1 MLSRVLYGLMALPP
15 FPLQGEPRFK
25 FSSTATSSINQFKKK
40 KNSHVF
46 KKTKQDKKQEE
57 EIGVVQS
64 ECGFIVPK

>member
-1 MLSRVLYGLMALPP
+1 MALPP

-46 KKTKQDKKQEE
+46 KKTKQDKKQKE

>member
-40 KNSHVF
+40 NSHVF